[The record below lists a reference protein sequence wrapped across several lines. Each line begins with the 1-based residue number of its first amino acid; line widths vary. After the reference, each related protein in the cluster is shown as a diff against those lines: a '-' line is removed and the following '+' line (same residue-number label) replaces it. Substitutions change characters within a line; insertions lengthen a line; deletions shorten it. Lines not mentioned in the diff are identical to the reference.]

1 MRLIVYAAAAALSL
15 GAFNATAAENPRREQ
30 ERLTR
35 TDNALAR
42 SAVLRGTDLPAGW
55 KPFRTNIGQR
65 NDTVCRAFDPDVSAF
80 TITGKAEA
88 GFANE
93 RGESVISVVEVFESR
108 ADAVGDFRAAA
119 RPAVVRC
126 LREAIADDARNGSS
140 GLKVRVLSARM
151 TGAPR
156 VGERAAAWRL
166 LARIDAEGVS
176 ARMYIDLLAFG
187 RGRSLAALMFTG
199 VQQPLAGQAA
209 LARHLAA
216 RMR

>member
-1 MRLIVYAAAAALSL
+1 MRLIVYAAAAALTL

-126 LREAIADDARNGSS
+126 LREAIEDDARNGS
-140 GLKVRVLSARM
+140 GPKVRVLSARM
-151 TGAPR
+151 AGAPR

-166 LARIDAEGVS
+166 VARIDAEGVS

-199 VQQPLAGQAA
+199 VQQPLAAQAA